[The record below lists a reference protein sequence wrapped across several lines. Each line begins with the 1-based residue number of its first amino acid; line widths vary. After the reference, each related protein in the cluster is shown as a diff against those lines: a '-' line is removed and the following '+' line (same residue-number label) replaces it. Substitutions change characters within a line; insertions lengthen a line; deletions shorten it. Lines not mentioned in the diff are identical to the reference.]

1 MANTKTKAD
10 EFAFNGRRVRSWCVD
25 AGISYE
31 TLADGIKVPLG
42 TLKAW
47 LYGERGISFPQ
58 ASAIAD
64 YFGKSLDDL
73 IEHVNPQA

>member
-47 LYGERGISFPQ
+47 LYGDRGISFPQ

-64 YFGKSLDDL
+64 YVGKSLDDL

>member
-47 LYGERGISFPQ
+47 LYGQRVINWPQ
-58 ASAIAD
+58 AVAIAD